1 MEKVRVTR
9 DDFLRDRQGKT
20 FSDVVHDTELPFDKV
35 LEFFDDG
42 AATYMVRDKHGE
54 LVRVP
59 QRAVKHGKIV
69 S

>member
-1 MEKVRVTR
+1 MPNQVSPSDAGRRVT
-9 DDFLRDRQGKT
+9 FQ
-20 FSDVVHDTELPFDKV
+20 FILPNGHV
-35 LEFFDDG
+35 SEAVGMLEFFDDG